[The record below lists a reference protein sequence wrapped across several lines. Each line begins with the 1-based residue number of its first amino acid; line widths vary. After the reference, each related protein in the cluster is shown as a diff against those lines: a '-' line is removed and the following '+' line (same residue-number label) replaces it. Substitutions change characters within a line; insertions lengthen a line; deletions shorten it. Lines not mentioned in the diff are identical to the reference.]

1 MLLPVGSVVYLIDG
15 NQKLVIVNRGAIV
28 EQEGQ
33 EVYFDYLGGIFPEG
47 LNLEQVYYFNQE
59 DIDEVFFEGYHDE
72 EEERVSRLIEN
83 VKMLLIDVMIHLSEE
98 NEKGFTKLQFFT
110 RQIVVGVNWY
120 VLPKINNYFNP

>member
-47 LNLEQVYYFNQE
+47 LNLEQVYYFNKEEPVVLVNLKNTIKSLKGLYCECLNKQE
-59 DIDEVFFEGYHDE
+59 
-72 EEERVSRLIEN
+72 VSP
-83 VKMLLIDVMIHLSEE
+83 
-98 NEKGFTKLQFFT
+98 NEPLT
-110 RQIVVGVNWY
+110 VY
-120 VLPKINNYFNP
+120 S

>member
-15 NQKLVIVNRGAIV
+15 NQKWVIVNRGAIV

-59 DIDEVFFEGYHDE
+59 DIDEVVFEGYHDE
-72 EEERVSRLIEN
+72 EEERVSRLIEKWKN
-83 VKMLLIDVMIHLSEE
+83 KEGK
-98 NEKGFTKLQFFT
+98 N
-110 RQIVVGVNWY
+110 
-120 VLPKINNYFNP
+120 LPKGKTSVE

>member
-59 DIDEVFFEGYHDE
+59 DIDVMRLFLKVTMMRRKKEFLVSLKNGKIQR
-72 EEERVSRLIEN
+72 ERIFQRERL
-83 VKMLLIDVMIHLSEE
+83 V
-98 NEKGFTKLQFFT
+98 
-110 RQIVVGVNWY
+110 
-120 VLPKINNYFNP
+120 

>member
-59 DIDEVFFEGYHDE
+59 DIDEVVFEGYHDE
-72 EEERVSRLIEN
+72 EEERVSRLIEKWKN
-83 VKMLLIDVMIHLSEE
+83 TEGK
-98 NEKGFTKLQFFT
+98 NRPKGKTS
-110 RQIVVGVNWY
+110 VE
-120 VLPKINNYFNP
+120 

>member
-59 DIDEVFFEGYHDE
+59 DIDEVVFEGYHDE
-72 EEERVSRLIEN
+72 EKERVSRLIEKWKN
-83 VKMLLIDVMIHLSEE
+83 TEGK
-98 NEKGFTKLQFFT
+98 N
-110 RQIVVGVNWY
+110 
-120 VLPKINNYFNP
+120 LPKGKTSVE

>member
-59 DIDEVFFEGYHDE
+59 DID
-72 EEERVSRLIEN
+72 
-83 VKMLLIDVMIHLSEE
+83 
-98 NEKGFTKLQFFT
+98 
-110 RQIVVGVNWY
+110 
-120 VLPKINNYFNP
+120 

>member
-59 DIDEVFFEGYHDE
+59 DIDEVVFEGYYDE
-72 EEERVSRLIEN
+72 EEERVSRLIEKWKN
-83 VKMLLIDVMIHLSEE
+83 TEGK
-98 NEKGFTKLQFFT
+98 N
-110 RQIVVGVNWY
+110 
-120 VLPKINNYFNP
+120 LPKGKTSVE

>member
-59 DIDEVFFEGYHDE
+59 DIDEVVFEGYHDE
-72 EEERVSRLIEN
+72 EEERVSHLIEKWKN
-83 VKMLLIDVMIHLSEE
+83 TEGK
-98 NEKGFTKLQFFT
+98 N
-110 RQIVVGVNWY
+110 
-120 VLPKINNYFNP
+120 LPKGKTSVE

>member
-47 LNLEQVYYFNQE
+47 LNLE
-59 DIDEVFFEGYHDE
+59 
-72 EEERVSRLIEN
+72 
-83 VKMLLIDVMIHLSEE
+83 
-98 NEKGFTKLQFFT
+98 
-110 RQIVVGVNWY
+110 
-120 VLPKINNYFNP
+120 

>member
-1 MLLPVGSVVYLIDG
+1 MVVYLIDG

-59 DIDEVFFEGYHDE
+59 DIDEVVFEGYHDE
-72 EEERVSRLIEN
+72 EEERVSRLT
-83 VKMLLIDVMIHLSEE
+83 
-98 NEKGFTKLQFFT
+98 EKWKNTEGK
-110 RQIVVGVNWY
+110 N
-120 VLPKINNYFNP
+120 LPKGKTSVE

>member
-47 LNLEQVYYFNQE
+47 LNLEQVYYFN
-59 DIDEVFFEGYHDE
+59 
-72 EEERVSRLIEN
+72 
-83 VKMLLIDVMIHLSEE
+83 
-98 NEKGFTKLQFFT
+98 
-110 RQIVVGVNWY
+110 
-120 VLPKINNYFNP
+120 

>member
-47 LNLEQVYYFNQE
+47 LNLEQVYYFKILMRLFLKVTMMRRKKEFLVSLKNGKIQR
-59 DIDEVFFEGYHDE
+59 
-72 EEERVSRLIEN
+72 ERIFQRERL
-83 VKMLLIDVMIHLSEE
+83 V
-98 NEKGFTKLQFFT
+98 
-110 RQIVVGVNWY
+110 
-120 VLPKINNYFNP
+120 

>member
-47 LNLEQVYYFNQE
+47 LNLEQVYLIKKILMRLFLKVTMMRRKKEFLVSLKNGKIQR
-59 DIDEVFFEGYHDE
+59 
-72 EEERVSRLIEN
+72 ERIFQRERL
-83 VKMLLIDVMIHLSEE
+83 V
-98 NEKGFTKLQFFT
+98 
-110 RQIVVGVNWY
+110 
-120 VLPKINNYFNP
+120 

>member
-59 DIDEVFFEGYHDE
+59 DIDEVVFEGYHNE
-72 EEERVSRLIEN
+72 EEERVSRLIEKWKN
-83 VKMLLIDVMIHLSEE
+83 TEGK
-98 NEKGFTKLQFFT
+98 N
-110 RQIVVGVNWY
+110 
-120 VLPKINNYFNP
+120 LPKGKTSVE